1 MYGLAFLTVNSGKSD
16 PMIQHFKFLTVL
28 ELGITQ
34 IMNCMC
40 IFEVKK
46 LFKSYLQ
53 YIPICTVLDQQF

>member
-16 PMIQHFKFLTVL
+16 PMIQHLKFLTVL

-46 LFKSYLQ
+46 LFKSFLH
-53 YIPICTVLDQQF
+53 ICTVLYQQF